1 MAERKTPRARLEGKW
16 LHALLLV
23 FACLSLIPS
32 LGQSE
37 DLTPRVGSVEIYGV
51 RKVSVE
57 KIRAAVGAK
66 PGGPLP
72 ARQDIE
78 DRVNKVPGVLAS
90 RAEATCCVD
99 KRMVLYVGIEE
110 PDSPQV
116 DYHPEPEGNGVLAQD
131 ILDTYHAFLDSVSVS
146 IRGQS
151 ADEDFTAGYSLMAD
165 SETRT
170 IQEKFRPLVAR
181 DLLLIDRV
189 LRESADP
196 EQRTA
201 AAYILQYTSRGP
213 HTTKIMV
220 DALQYALRDRE
231 ENVRSNAMRALK
243 AVAIGAKLHPDQE
256 IRLEPTWFIELMNS
270 IVFSDRRDSA
280 LALVNL
286 TEGSDPGAL
295 DLLRQRALRSVL
307 EMAKWHDLK
316 TALPAFILAGRL
328 AGLDE
333 KEISRAW
340 VNGDRES
347 VLSAAS
353 SGKKRFH
360 IGPKHAS

>member
-1 MAERKTPRARLEGKW
+1 MVARSVF
-16 LHALLLV
+16 V
-23 FACLSLIPS
+23 FASLCS
-32 LGQSE
+32 VAGLVQSE
-37 DLTPRVGSVEIYGV
+37 DLTPRLGSVEIYGV
-51 RKVSVE
+51 RKASLE
-57 KIRAAVGAK
+57 KIRAALGAR
-66 PGGPLP
+66 PGEPLP
-72 ARQDIE
+72 ARQDVE
-78 DRVNKVPGVLAS
+78 DRVIKVPGVLAS

-99 KRMVLYVGIEE
+99 KRMVLYVGVEE
-110 PDSPQV
+110 ADGPHV
-116 DYHPEPEGNGVLAQD
+116 DYHPEPQGTEELAQD
-131 ILDTYHAFLDSVSVS
+131 ILDNYHAFLESVSVS
-146 IRGQS
+146 IRGKR

-165 SETRT
+165 SETRA

-201 AAYILQYTSRGP
+201 AAYILQYTPRGS

-231 ENVRSNAMRALK
+231 ENVRGNAMRALR
-243 AVAIGAKLHPDQE
+243 AIGIGAKLHPNQE

-270 IVFSDRRDSA
+270 IVFSDRRDAA

-286 TEGSDPGAL
+286 TESPDPGAL
-295 DLLRQRALRSVL
+295 ALLRERALPSVL

-333 KEISRAW
+333 KEISQAW
-340 VNGDRES
+340 VSGDRES

-353 SGKKRFH
+353 SPKKRFH
-360 IGPKHAS
+360 STPKHTS